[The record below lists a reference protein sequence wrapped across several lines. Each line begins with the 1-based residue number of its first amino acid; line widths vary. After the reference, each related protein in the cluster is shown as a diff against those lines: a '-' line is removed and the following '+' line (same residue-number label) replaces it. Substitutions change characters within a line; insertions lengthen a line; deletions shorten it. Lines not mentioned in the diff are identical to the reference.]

1 MKTHPSAARLSA
13 LIGTLLMSTSCV
25 TTAPRITATPWLS
38 VPEAGFSPAQTSP
51 DGINFHFDLGTERR
65 NWNHARWSVYRFDTP
80 RDLRGAAGFLLEV
93 ATDAPRRD
101 VRVAL
106 AVREAD
112 GTWYSHPDAVHLS
125 AADGRNQ
132 GLALF
137 EHFSLP
143 LYHNP
148 PDGSFRDEN
157 DQLDLDAITGIAL
170 GVVNPLGVGDVRFTL
185 TRLDTVHIEN
195 PPKVPARVEVSGHLL
210 NINGTDTL
218 PSGLFGGFH
227 LGEGRHER
235 YRLAANRTIHH
246 DGVTGRARFGDA
258 HTPIY
263 INTIG
268 DRVRP
273 SPRLSSA
280 DWAER
285 SEALGRGMGR
295 AAVEA
300 DKPLFIEYWN
310 EPYLNWANFN
320 RANFI
325 PRHYDE
331 SRAEE
336 GGPVHIRHDGSAAP
350 HLIWTRDRRHFR
362 PFMISGAVNRRY
374 PDLDHWRR
382 GRRADGRA
390 LSSSAEPYRSMEFY
404 YEGRWEPASHPPKD
418 VADGETYEY
427 NGQTLTAF
435 TPWHI
440 VDTTQFTYWSGKGM
454 VKPYLDPML
463 AFARGLRE
471 ENPDATLII
480 GWGNR
485 PGEDHWDAFRMLY
498 QPVIDKAIDVI
509 DGYNDHDYGG
519 HPANL
524 NAQYEVVTA
533 YGVTR
538 HNKWLYAF
546 NTEAGSN
553 SDPQVFADS
562 ATHTA
567 DLDKF
572 HWVTRKMMHALAT
585 VPDKARVFL
594 HFGDG
599 RNTGGSNSPW
609 WSDTGEGRTMELL
622 INLRGRL
629 LHTNSTH
636 RDLHIVATLDG
647 TDPFAPRPD
656 FLSRHKEFVVAVF
669 NDRQEPREVE
679 LDFLA
684 PGGAVIAHGQL
695 KRSDIVDGNVNLL
708 TESVVAHNNRF
719 TDTVTL
725 APRELRVYTFPLFNS
740 DDLAD
745 NPEDWDGALPVIQ
758 QRQVF
763 GHTLLH
769 DLTPDTPVSETLT
782 LPEESL
788 RTLRSARIRFT
799 GRNLGPGDVTARI
812 NGQPHILPAA
822 LPPENNDKLLE
833 YLIDPALL
841 TPETRVELHISDP
854 DRAGGF
860 LGMFSLIL
868 ESL

>member
-1 MKTHPSAARLSA
+1 MQNTAPLLTA
-13 LIGTLLMSTSCV
+13 LFGILLMSTSCV
-25 TTAPRITATPWLS
+25 SRTPRIDSSAWLS
-38 VPEAGFSPAQTSP
+38 LPETEFSPANATP
-51 DGINFHFDLGTERR
+51 EGIEFQFDLGTERR
-65 NWNHARWSVYRFDTP
+65 NWNHARWAVHRFETP
-80 RDLRGAAGFLLEV
+80 QDLSGADGILLEV
-93 ATDAPRRD
+93 TTPVPRRD
-101 VRVAL
+101 VRVVL

-112 GTWYSHPDAVHLS
+112 GTWYTHPDAVHLS

-137 EHFSLP
+137 EHFALP

-148 PDGSFRDEN
+148 PGGSFRDNN
-157 DQLDLDAITGIAL
+157 DQLDTDTITGVAL
-170 GVVNPLGVGDVRFTL
+170 GIVNPLGVGEVSFTL
-185 TRLDTVHIEN
+185 TRLDTVRIEN
-195 PPKVPARVEVSGHLL
+195 PPESAAGAEVSGHLL
-210 NINGTDTL
+210 NLNGTDTL

-227 LGEGRHER
+227 LGDGRHER
-235 YRLAANRTIHH
+235 FRLAANRTIHH
-246 DGVTGRARFGDA
+246 DGVSGRARLGEEF
-258 HTPIY
+258 TPIY

-273 SPRLSSA
+273 SPRLSRA
-280 DWAER
+280 NWAER
-285 SEALGRGMGR
+285 SEALGRNMGR
-295 AAVEA
+295 TAREA
-300 DKPLFIEYWN
+300 DAPLFIEYWN

-325 PRHYDE
+325 PRHYDV

-336 GGPVHIRHDGSAAP
+336 GGPVHILHDGSVAP

-362 PFMISGAVNRRY
+362 PFMISGAVSRQH

-382 GRRADGRA
+382 GRRADGSV
-390 LSSSAEPYRSMEFY
+390 LSSSAQPYRSMESY

-427 NGQTLTAF
+427 KGQTLTAF

-440 VDTTQFTYWSGKGM
+440 VDTTQFTFWSGKGM
-454 VKPYLDPML
+454 VKHYLDPML

-485 PGEDHWDAFRMLY
+485 PGEDHWDSFRMLY
-498 QPVIDKAIDVI
+498 QPVIDAAIHYI
-509 DGYNDHDYGG
+509 DAYNDHDYGG

-538 HNKWLYAF
+538 HNKWLYAY

-553 SDPQVFADS
+553 SDPQVFADT
-562 ATHTA
+562 ATHSA

-629 LHTNSTH
+629 MHTRSTH
-636 RDLHIVATLDG
+636 QDLYIVATLDG
-647 TDPFAPRPD
+647 TDPFAPRPG
-656 FLSRHKEFVVAVF
+656 FLSADKEFVVAVF
-669 NDRQEPREVE
+669 NDRQAARDVQ
-679 LDFLA
+679 LDFTA
-684 PGGAVIAHGQL
+684 PGGAQIGAGQL
-695 KRSDIVDGNVNLL
+695 NRSEVVNGEVHIRSE
-708 TESVVAHNNRF
+708 TVAARDNRF
-719 TDTVTL
+719 SDTVTL
-725 APRELRVYTFPLFNS
+725 APRELRVYTFPLLNS
-740 DDLAD
+740 GDLTE
-745 NPEDWDGALPVIQ
+745 NPEDWEGALPVVQ

-763 GHTLLH
+763 AHTLLH
-769 DLTPDTPVSETLT
+769 DLTPDTPVSEVLT

-788 RTLRSARIRFT
+788 ANLRAARIRFV
-799 GRNLGPGDVTARI
+799 GRNLGPGDVTAHI
-812 NGQPHILPAA
+812 NGNPYTLPAA
-822 LPPENNDKLLE
+822 LPPENNDKLRDL
-833 YLIDPALL
+833 YIDPAHL
-841 TPETRVELHISDP
+841 TPETAIEVSITDP

-868 ESL
+868 ESLD